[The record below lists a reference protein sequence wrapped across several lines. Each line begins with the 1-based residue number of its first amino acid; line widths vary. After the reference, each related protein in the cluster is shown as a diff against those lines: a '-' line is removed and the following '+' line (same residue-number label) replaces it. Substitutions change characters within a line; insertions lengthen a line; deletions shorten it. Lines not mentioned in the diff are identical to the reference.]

1 MQVYMST
8 AMLRLGAVLFIAATL
23 GLCRMLPYP
32 RYNYSPLSEDEKDDD
47 NMLKIST
54 QQNPDSNSNPPPRIQ
69 YHESESLPPNDHS
82 TSVPDLAITIIP
94 SKQQQQQQQPHLSTP
109 SLELLHARR
118 ALKKLK
124 SLLGPARLR
133 ALLKDEIHDGT
144 KEWHSILASSSY
156 PFNTAANSSS
166 NNPRKYKLKLS
177 QSHLVAAQPCN
188 SLQNYTSTT
197 FLSWFLN
204 SAFTPSSPN
213 LMQGHPEHY
222 GINLTP
228 NPDGTLRGEVLEP
241 WGPLMTDS
249 RVPRFMPVPP
259 DDSHSLKK
267 PWMHP
272 LKDYPLQMIGDETL
286 MDGSEKV
293 IANLHYAYRDI
304 AADEG
309 CDDGSTSETGNG
321 KRGSGIEAILAMWMP
336 DATPDDVVQ
345 GLSEHLEVEYHNWL
359 RWAYEDIKSGAFK
372 PT

>member
-1 MQVYMST
+1 MST
-8 AMLRLGAVLFIAATL
+8 AMLRLGALLFVAATL

-32 RYNYSPLSEDEKDDD
+32 RYNYSPLSEDENDDD

-69 YHESESLPPNDHS
+69 YHESESPPPQNDRS
-82 TSVPDLAITIIP
+82 TSDPELAITIIP
-94 SKQQQQQQQPHLSTP
+94 SKQQQQQQQQPHLSTP

-133 ALLKDEIHDGT
+133 ALLKDEIYDGN

-156 PFNTAANSSS
+156 PFNTAANSNS
-166 NNPRKYKLKLS
+166 NNPRKYKLRLS
-177 QSHLVAAQPCN
+177 QSHLVATQPCN

-304 AADEG
+304 GADEG
-309 CDDGSTSETGNG
+309 CDGSTTSENGSG

-336 DATPDDVVQ
+336 DATPDDVVR

-359 RWAYEDIKSGAFK
+359 RWAYEDIKSGTFK

>member
-1 MQVYMST
+1 MLT
-8 AMLRLGAVLFIAATL
+8 AMLRLGVLLFIATTL

-32 RYNYSPLSEDEKDDD
+32 RYNYSPLSEDENDE

-69 YHESESLPPNDHS
+69 YHESESPPQNDHS
-82 TSVPDLAITIIP
+82 ISDLELAITIIP
-94 SKQQQQQQQPHLSTP
+94 RKQQPHLSTP

-124 SLLGPARLR
+124 SLLGPVRLR
-133 ALLKDEIHDGT
+133 ALLKDEIHDGN

-156 PFNTAANSSS
+156 PFNTANNS
-166 NNPRKYKLKLS
+166 NPRKYSLKLS
-177 QSHLVAAQPCN
+177 QSHLIATQPCN

-213 LMQGHPEHY
+213 LIQGHPEHY

-249 RVPRFMPVPP
+249 YVPRFMPVPP
-259 DDSHSLKK
+259 DEIKNSNSRPTSNTPVKK
-267 PWMHP
+267 PWMRP
-272 LKDYPLQMIGDETL
+272 LKTYPLQMIGDETL

-304 AADEG
+304 AANEG
-309 CDDGSTSETGNG
+309 CDGSTSENASK

-345 GLSEHLEVEYHNWL
+345 GLSEHLEVEYYNWL